1 MVINAEQ
8 QRALLNQT
16 GLEMLTL
23 CISQIEKATEAFLT
37 HDTDLAEEVINT
49 ETRVNAL
56 DLKIEND
63 CEKFLALYNPV
74 AIDLR
79 FIMAILKINFDLE
92 RIADHAYGI
101 SKYIIDQ
108 DKKIDARLFDVL
120 KFDVIY
126 ETITS
131 MFDDITT
138 AYETKDASFARKVF
152 KKDKI
157 LDKINANSFAIIEEE
172 IKKDISVVDQIL
184 LLFAVVKKYE
194 RVGDLIKN
202 IAEEIIFY
210 IDAEVLKHKKKK

>member
-37 HDTDLAEEVINT
+37 HDTDLAEEVMNT

-79 FIMAILKINFDLE
+79 FIMAILKIDFDLE

-108 DKKIDARLFDVL
+108 DKKIDARLFEVL

-131 MFDDITT
+131 MFEDITT

-157 LDKINANSFAIIEEE
+157 LDKINASSFAIIEEE
-172 IKKDISVVDQIL
+172 IKKDISVIDQTL

>member
-157 LDKINANSFAIIEEE
+157 LDKINANAFAIIEEE
-172 IKKDISVVDQIL
+172 IKKDISVVDQTL

>member
-101 SKYIIDQ
+101 SKYI
-108 DKKIDARLFDVL
+108 KKVL
-120 KFDVIY
+120 WFICSPTMY
-126 ETITS
+126 NPPP
-131 MFDDITT
+131 FG
-138 AYETKDASFARKVF
+138 
-152 KKDKI
+152 KI
-157 LDKINANSFAIIEEE
+157 LFAP
-172 IKKDISVVDQIL
+172 
-184 LLFAVVKKYE
+184 
-194 RVGDLIKN
+194 VGSIRTR
-202 IAEEIIFY
+202 
-210 IDAEVLKHKKKK
+210 